1 MTAPL
6 DLRHRRP
13 TRSGDDEEAPP
24 RRTRP
29 GGLRRGEG
37 WWALVMILPTVVG
50 LGVFS
55 LWPIV
60 QTLYFSF
67 TTWGA
72 FGGHEWSG
80 LENYRS
86 LLEDTE
92 LLQSTINTLIFT
104 ALTLTSVPLA
114 IVVAALLSRP
124 GMRGLGFYRTL
135 YFLPVVTLPASVALM
150 WKLLYSG
157 DYGLVNWLLSQV
169 GISGPYW
176 LSNPDTALYAI
187 AAVSV
192 WSSVGYNMVILLAG
206 MQTIPRDYYEA
217 AQIDGAGPIRQFVAI
232 TVPLLTP
239 SIFFVTVISIINSL
253 QAFDLVYLM
262 ISKNN
267 PALDRSQT
275 VVYLFYERGF
285 VEHNG
290 GYAAAIAFVLMIG
303 ILIFTGIQFRMQRRW
318 VHYG

>member
-1 MTAPL
+1 MAVPVRI
-6 DLRHRRP
+6 DQGPPVGSGEGVRRP
-13 TRSGDDEEAPP
+13 
-24 RRTRP
+24 RRAR
-29 GGLRRGEG
+29 GLRRGEG
-37 WWALVMILPTVVG
+37 WWALLMILPTTLG

-55 LWPIV
+55 LWPV
-60 QTLYFSF
+60 FQTLYFSF

-80 LENYRS
+80 LDNYRA
-86 LLEDTE
+86 LFEDSE
-92 LLQSTINTLIFT
+92 LLQSAINTLVFT

-114 IVVAALLSRP
+114 IVIASLLSRP

-150 WKLLYSG
+150 WRLLYSG
-157 DYGLVNWLLSQV
+157 DYGIINWLLDLV
-169 GISGPYW
+169 GIGGPYW
-176 LSNPDTALYAI
+176 LSDPNTALYAI
-187 AAVSV
+187 AVVSV

-217 AQIDGAGPIRQFVAI
+217 AELDGASRIRQFFSI

-239 SIFFVTVISIINSL
+239 SIFFVSVITVINSL

-275 VVYLFYERGF
+275 IVYLFYQRGF

-290 GYAAAIAFVLMIG
+290 GYAAAIAFVLMVV

>member
-1 MTAPL
+1 MTGRL
-6 DLRHRRP
+6 ELRSRRP
-13 TRSGDDEEAPP
+13 TRSSDGAEEP
-24 RRTRP
+24 RRTRRP

-37 WWALVMILPTVVG
+37 WWALIMILPTLVG
-50 LGVFS
+50 LAVFS

-60 QTLYFSF
+60 QTLYYSF

-80 LENYRS
+80 LDNYRS
-86 LLEDTE
+86 LVEDTE
-92 LLQSTINTLIFT
+92 LLQSTVNTLIFT

-124 GMRGLGFYRTL
+124 GMRGLAFYRTL

-157 DYGLVNWLLSQV
+157 DYGIVNWLLSLV
-169 GISGPYW
+169 GINGPYW

-187 AAVSV
+187 AVVSV

-217 AQIDGAGPIRQFVAI
+217 AQLDGAGRIRQFLAI

-239 SIFFVTVISIINSL
+239 SIFFLAVTQLISAF
-253 QAFDLVYLM
+253 QVFDLVYLM
-262 ISKNN
+262 IGSESSSINSTRTAVYSVYEQSFVIGDKGYG
-267 PALDRSQT
+267 AT
-275 VVYLFYERGF
+275 VAVVLF
-285 VEHNG
+285 V
-290 GYAAAIAFVLMIG
+290 AILVVTIVQM
-303 ILIFTGIQFRMQRRW
+303 RMQKKW
-318 VHYG
+318 VFYA

>member
-1 MTAPL
+1 
-6 DLRHRRP
+6 
-13 TRSGDDEEAPP
+13 
-24 RRTRP
+24 
-29 GGLRRGEG
+29 
-37 WWALVMILPTVVG
+37 MILPTLVG
-50 LGVFS
+50 LAVFS

-80 LENYRS
+80 LDNYHS
-86 LLEDTE
+86 LVEDTE

-157 DYGLVNWLLSQV
+157 DYGIVNWLLSLV
-169 GISGPYW
+169 GINGPYW

-192 WSSVGYNMVILLAG
+192 WSSIGYNMVILLAG

-217 AQIDGAGPIRQFVAI
+217 AELDGAGRVRQFLAI

-253 QAFDLVYLM
+253 QTFDLVYLM

-290 GYAAAIAFVLMIG
+290 GYAAAIAFVLMIA
-303 ILIFTGIQFRMQRRW
+303 ILVFTGIQFRMQRRW